1 MTNKKSTAQAVL
13 SAFQSEKVE
22 YVFGLTGSHVLS
34 ITDEL
39 VDVPQIRHIVSKHES
54 HAAYM
59 AGMYGYLTG
68 RPGVVLVTAG
78 PGAPNSISGV
88 AQAYAASLPMVHI
101 SGDVPLNA
109 GNEAFH
115 GVDRV
120 DFLHRMFSDIT
131 KWSVRI
137 ERPQDIPRVLSRA
150 FALAVSGRPG
160 PVHVDIPLD
169 IARAKDLSIPPYAS
183 SAVVR

>member
-1 MTNKKSTAQAVL
+1 MTNDITSTARAVL
-13 SAFQSEKVE
+13 DAFINEQVE

-39 VDVPQIRHIVSKHES
+39 VNVPQIRHIVSKHES
-54 HAAYM
+54 NAAYM

-78 PGAPNSISGV
+78 PGATNSISGV

-101 SGDVPLNA
+101 SGDIPLNA

-120 DFLHRMFSDIT
+120 DFLHRI
-131 KWSVRI
+131 
-137 ERPQDIPRVLSRA
+137 
-150 FALAVSGRPG
+150 RPG
-160 PVHVDIPLD
+160 RHRPG
-169 IARAKDLSIPPYAS
+169 S
-183 SAVVR
+183 SAVRRQHQRVDPQSDGQ